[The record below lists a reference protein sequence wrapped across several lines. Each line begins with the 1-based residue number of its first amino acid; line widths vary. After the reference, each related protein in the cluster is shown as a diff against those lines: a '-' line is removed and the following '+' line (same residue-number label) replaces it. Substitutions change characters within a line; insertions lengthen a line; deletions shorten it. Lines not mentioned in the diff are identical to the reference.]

1 METQELKK
9 FLKATIREVLREE
22 RLALCMILAPYA
34 SDKENREIEAKFG
47 SPTQYNE
54 ADFIDSNYLPNF

>member
-9 FLKATIREVLREE
+9 LLKEAIREVLREE

-34 SDKENREIEAKFG
+34 SNKENREIEAKFS
-47 SPTQYNE
+47 SPTQYNKAE
-54 ADFIDSNYLPNF
+54 FIDSNSLLNF